1 MHHFFHPPFFFAL
14 HVIGVLILLS
24 IVARVVGRRGCA
36 AVCGGR
42 GSRAASSSE
51 PVNREFDV
59 YRQTTLKRL
68 ELEAEEFRKYLD
80 GLRVAADKAAFD
92 AFLTS
97 RRGGSVT

>member
-1 MHHFFHPPFFFAL
+1 MHHFFHASFFFAL

-24 IVARVVGRRGCA
+24 IVARVLGRRGCA
-36 AVCGGR
+36 GR

-51 PVNREFDV
+51 PVNREFDA
-59 YRQTTLKRL
+59 YRQRTLKRL
-68 ELEAEEFRKYLD
+68 ELEAEEFRKYLG
-80 GLRVAADKAAFD
+80 GLRAAADKAAFD